1 MIGRALLAL
10 LAFVAAAFCAL
21 GPIVVWLAVLVQ
33 GDELIEDEPP
43 P

>member
-10 LAFVAAAFCAL
+10 LAFVAAFCAL